1 MSERLPLDLDSPLED
16 DGVGVAVE
24 LPASQEEAVV
34 IPETPVQA
42 AASEI
47 GGVAID
53 SVKLLELQLQLF
65 EVECSQ
71 SARRLLQ
78 PLWVLLGAGA
88 CGTASLMVLFHA
100 IGWALHD
107 LFGLSVSLSLFIVTI
122 VGVIATAICL
132 QVVKN
137 QLRTPRISFAKS
149 KAELIRNFGC
159 FANVLRTPGG

>member
-1 MSERLPLDLDSPLED
+1 MTERLPLDLDSLSEED
-16 DGVGVAVE
+16 GTGVVLE
-24 LPASQEEAVV
+24 LPIRQEDSVV

-47 GGVAID
+47 GGVAVD

-71 SARRLLQ
+71 SAQRLLR
-78 PLWVLLGAGA
+78 PLWVFLAAAA

-122 VGVIATAICL
+122 IGAILTAICL
-132 QVVKN
+132 QVAMK
-137 QLRTPRISFAKS
+137 QLKTPRISFAKS
-149 KAELIRNFGC
+149 KAELIRNFAC
-159 FANVLRTPGG
+159 FANILRTP